1 MASATTS
8 DENIDDEIMG
18 QMVTSLKA
26 STAEDRKKI
35 ADYLQENG
43 VAGYAQF
50 LKGRLEVRS
59 DFRVGY
65 RYQILTDKWKKS
77 LTASQSIE
85 SNIIRSDD
93 TYAKDRIRSTRLKRN
108 GINPTVITVSDIK
121 LNNFLRLSSLK
132 EALRQIEK
140 LCWWSSNTK

>member
-1 MASATTS
+1 
-8 DENIDDEIMG
+8 
-18 QMVTSLKA
+18 
-26 STAEDRKKI
+26 
-35 ADYLQENG
+35 
-43 VAGYAQF
+43 
-50 LKGRLEVRS
+50 RS